1 MQLPKLKSS
10 SKKEPKQYIE
20 ENPFEALMGMG
31 SDVVK
36 SIKSDVGKD
45 SVFDA
50 WDQFLGADKSH
61 DDKHAGGHSGETEMH
76 AGEEVDVNNHD
87 KGAKE
92 HAKPHIEAGNDY
104 HRDIVHASERRAS
117 SENQEIA
124 VKVQEILIEIKQ
136 LANSSIELKKKVEVL
151 TIEQIGEN
159 PGVYHLNFM
168 EEVLKW
174 IHDARMNVE
183 DSLAWFNALR
193 SKKAAR
199 QYGSL
204 AKKHGASFM
213 LSGERAP
220 VTQTG

>member
-1 MQLPKLKSS
+1 MQFPKLKSS
-10 SKKEPKQYIE
+10 GKKEPKQYVD
-20 ENPFEALMGMG
+20 ENPFEALMGLG
-31 SDVVK
+31 SDMVK
-36 SIKSDVGKD
+36 SVKKDVGHD
-45 SVFDA
+45 AVFDA
-50 WDQFLGADKSH
+50 WDQFLGVDKSH
-61 DDKHAGGHSGETEMH
+61 DSEHSQGEMK
-76 AGEEVDVNNHD
+76 AGEEVNLDEL
-87 KGAKE
+87 KAKE
-92 HAKPHIEAGNDY
+92 HAKPHAEAGNDY
-104 HRDIVHASERRAS
+104 HREIIHSGERGASR
-117 SENQEIA
+117 ENQEIA

-136 LANSSIELKKKVEVL
+136 LANSSGELKEKVEVL

-168 EEVLKW
+168 EEVLRW
-174 IHDARMNVE
+174 IRDARMNVE
-183 DSLAWFNALR
+183 DSLAWFHALR

>member
-1 MQLPKLKSS
+1 MQLPKLKSGG
-10 SKKEPKQYIE
+10 KKEPKQYID

-61 DDKHAGGHSGETEMH
+61 DDGHSGGETEMH
-76 AGEEVDVNNHD
+76 AGEEVDVTHGEGN
-87 KGAKE
+87 KE
-92 HAKPHIEAGNDY
+92 HAKPHVEAGNNY
-104 HRDIVHASERRAS
+104 HRDIVHASERGAS
-117 SENQEIA
+117 HENQEIA

-136 LANSSIELKKKVEVL
+136 LANSSGELKEKVQVL

-174 IHDARMNVE
+174 IRDARMNVE
-183 DSLAWFNALR
+183 DSLAWFHALR
-193 SKKAAR
+193 SKKASR
-199 QYGSL
+199 QYGVM
-204 AKKHGASFM
+204 AKKGGTSFT
-213 LSGERAP
+213 LSNERTAA
-220 VTQTG
+220 TQTG

>member
-1 MQLPKLKSS
+1 MQLPKLKSGG
-10 SKKEPKQYIE
+10 KKEPKQYID

-36 SIKSDVGKD
+36 SIKTDVGKD
-45 SVFDA
+45 AVFDA

-61 DDKHAGGHSGETEMH
+61 NSGHSGETEMH
-76 AGEEVDVNNHD
+76 AGEEVEVNHGESN
-87 KGAKE
+87 KE
-92 HAKPHIEAGNDY
+92 HAKPHVEAGNDY
-104 HRDIVHASERRAS
+104 HRDIVHASERGAS
-117 SENQEIA
+117 HENQEIA

-136 LANSSIELKKKVEVL
+136 LANSSSELKEKVEVL

-174 IHDARMNVE
+174 IRDARMNVE
-183 DSLAWFNALR
+183 DSLAWFHALR

-199 QYGSL
+199 QYGAM
-204 AKKHGASFM
+204 AKKGGTSFT
-213 LSGERAP
+213 LSNERTAA
-220 VTQTG
+220 TQTG

>member
-1 MQLPKLKSS
+1 MQLPKLKSGG
-10 SKKEPKQYIE
+10 KKEPKQYID

-36 SIKSDVGKD
+36 SIKTDVGKD
-45 SVFDA
+45 AVFDA

-61 DDKHAGGHSGETEMH
+61 DGDHSKGEQEMH
-76 AGEEVDVNNHD
+76 AGEEVELGHGED
-87 KGAKE
+87 KSEK
-92 HAKPHIEAGNDY
+92 HAKPHVEAGNDY
-104 HRDIVHASERRAS
+104 HRDIVHASERGVS

-136 LANSSIELKKKVEVL
+136 LANSSGELKEKVEVL

-174 IHDARMNVE
+174 IRDARMNVE
-183 DSLAWFNALR
+183 DSLAWFHALR

-199 QYGSL
+199 QYGAM
-204 AKKHGASFM
+204 AKKGGTSFT
-213 LSGERAP
+213 LSNERTAA
-220 VTQTG
+220 TQTG

>member
-1 MQLPKLKSS
+1 MQLPKLKSGG
-10 SKKEPKQYIE
+10 KKEPKQYID

-36 SIKSDVGKD
+36 SIKTDVGKD

-50 WDQFLGADKSH
+50 WDQFLGANKSH
-61 DDKHAGGHSGETEMH
+61 DKHSGGEQEMH
-76 AGEEVDVNNHD
+76 AGQEVELGH
-87 KGAKE
+87 KE
-92 HAKPHIEAGNDY
+92 DQGEKHAKAHVEAGNDY
-104 HRDIVHASERRAS
+104 HRDIVHASERGAS
-117 SENQEIA
+117 HENQEIA

-136 LANSSIELKKKVEVL
+136 LANSSSELKKKVEVL

-174 IHDARMNVE
+174 IRDARMNVE
-183 DSLAWFNALR
+183 DSLAWFHALR

-199 QYGSL
+199 QYGAM
-204 AKKHGASFM
+204 AKKGGTSFT
-213 LSGERAP
+213 LSNERTAA
-220 VTQTG
+220 TQTG

>member
-1 MQLPKLKSS
+1 MQLPKLKSGG
-10 SKKEPKQYIE
+10 KKEPKQYID

-36 SIKSDVGKD
+36 SIKTDVGKD
-45 SVFDA
+45 AVFDA
-50 WDQFLGADKSH
+50 WDQFLGVDKSH
-61 DDKHAGGHSGETEMH
+61 DGGHGGETEMH
-76 AGEEVDVNNHD
+76 AGEEVDVNQDESN
-87 KGAKE
+87 KE
-92 HAKPHIEAGNDY
+92 HAKPHAEAGNDY
-104 HRDIVHASERRAS
+104 HRDIVHASERGVS

-136 LANSSIELKKKVEVL
+136 LANSSGELKEKVEVL

-174 IHDARMNVE
+174 IRDARTNVE
-183 DSLAWFNALR
+183 DSLAWFHALR

-199 QYGSL
+199 QYGAM
-204 AKKHGASFM
+204 AKKGGTSFT
-213 LSGERAP
+213 LSNERTAA
-220 VTQTG
+220 TQTG

>member
-1 MQLPKLKSS
+1 MQLPKLKSGG
-10 SKKEPKQYIE
+10 KKEPKQYID

-31 SDVVK
+31 NDVVK
-36 SIKSDVGKD
+36 SIKTDVGKD
-45 SVFDA
+45 AVFDA
-50 WDQFLGADKSH
+50 WDQFLGADKSN
-61 DDKHAGGHSGETEMH
+61 DGGYGGETEMH
-76 AGEEVDVNNHD
+76 AGEEVEVNHGESN
-87 KGAKE
+87 KE

-104 HRDIVHASERRAS
+104 HRDIVHASERGAS
-117 SENQEIA
+117 HENQEIA
-124 VKVQEILIEIKQ
+124 IKVQEILIEIKQ
-136 LANSSIELKKKVEVL
+136 LANSSGELKKKVEVL

-174 IHDARMNVE
+174 IRDARMNVE
-183 DSLAWFNALR
+183 DSLAWFQALR

>member
-36 SIKSDVGKD
+36 SIKSDVGHD

-61 DDKHAGGHSGETEMH
+61 DNQHHGGEKEMH
-76 AGEEVDVNNHD
+76 AGEEVDLAHGDDSKNEKHS
-87 KGAKE
+87 
-92 HAKPHIEAGNDY
+92 KPHIEAGNDY
-104 HRDIVHASERRAS
+104 HRDIVHASERGAS
-117 SENQEIA
+117 SESQEIA

-136 LANSSIELKKKVEVL
+136 LANSSGELKKKVEVL

-174 IHDARMNVE
+174 IRDARMNVE
-183 DSLAWFNALR
+183 DSLAWFHALR

-199 QYGSL
+199 QYGAM
-204 AKKHGASFM
+204 AKKGGTSFT
-213 LSGERAP
+213 LSNERTAA
-220 VTQTG
+220 TQTG